1 MVTWRSL
8 KDTWEEKKNGW
19 EYLLKNLHE
28 DNKKMGRLTRLRK
41 TNNEV
46 FYKFIVTRKTDLDQA
61 AKNKIIA
68 EVNNQIRLTK
78 PVVQS
83 LYNKYRDAEE
93 KIVSERNIFKKTF
106 YYLKR

>member
-1 MVTWRSL
+1 
-8 KDTWEEKKNGW
+8 
-19 EYLLKNLHE
+19 
-28 DNKKMGRLTRLRK
+28 MGRLTRLRK

-46 FYKFIVTRKTDLDQA
+46 FYKFIATRKTDLDQA

-68 EVNNQIRLTK
+68 EVNIQRRLTK
-78 PVVQS
+78 PVAQS

-106 YYLKR
+106 YYLKRYFLVSRFAEFNLQQVRFGGILAILKEKE